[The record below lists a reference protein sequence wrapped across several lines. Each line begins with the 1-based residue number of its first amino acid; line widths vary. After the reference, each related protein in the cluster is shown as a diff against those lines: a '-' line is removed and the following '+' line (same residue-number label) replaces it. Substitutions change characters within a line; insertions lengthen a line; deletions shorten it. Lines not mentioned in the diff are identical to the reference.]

1 MPSLDPVDVHGPVS
15 FWAKDEEPLRSWV
28 LATVSKAQGMGDLP
42 PRDSGIPAGSVV
54 IWIGA
59 HAAPD
64 AFATFCVLEGQTTVW
79 LDILYVEPGFRGKGL
94 GLLLLQIVEQASRLN
109 GYKSMQLGTGPLN
122 LAMQR
127 LALKAGWGK
136 RMLVMERKL

>member
-1 MPSLDPVDVHGPVS
+1 MPDPIDIHGPAD
-15 FWAKDEEPLRSWV
+15 FWGKDEEPLRAWV
-28 LATVSKAQGMGDLP
+28 LATVSKAQGEGELP
-42 PRDSGIPAGSVV
+42 MRDSGIPAGSAV

-59 HAAPD
+59 RQAPD
-64 AFATFCVLEGQTTVW
+64 AFATFCVLESETVW
-79 LDILYVEPGFRGKGL
+79 LDILYVDRGFRGKGL
-94 GLLLLQIVEQASRLN
+94 GLLLMQTVEQASRAN
-109 GYKSMQLGTGPLN
+109 GYQRIQLGTGPLN